1 MLASLKYFVATL
13 VVVALFAWA
22 RADLANIRMLAAD
35 ATFFTT
41 QIAELTRLEKEM
53 LRFRVNAA
61 AIVHGEAGI
70 TRDDLLLSFDILWSR
85 VNTENNR
92 FINPRIDSIRN
103 YVGDLSL
110 LAGRLQRIDTLVQ
123 NLAVGAEDDLRKI
136 EQELQASAPAVTQM
150 TNDAYA
156 ELYSRAVSATEMQ
169 RAALKGV
176 NHMQWLFLVS
186 GFAVNLLLAYQLRRG
201 EKLYAVLQSRESEI
215 RSLAAIDP
223 LTGLNNRRHF
233 DERMKAID
241 LEQWTGN
248 LHMLVV
254 DLDGFK
260 QINDRHGHEA
270 GDHLLRVIARKLAA
284 AAGHDALIARLGG
297 DEFAL
302 VVRGDPGSA
311 KRTAAA
317 VIRDVSS
324 PVFHNGTTLQVGASI
339 GIASLK
345 PIAMASNTLLR
356 EADAALYQ
364 AKALGKGQAHLYDES
379 FSRPLP
385 LEAQSAA

>member
-1 MLASLKYFVATL
+1 MLASLKYFMATL
-13 VVVALFAWA
+13 VVVALFALA
-22 RADLANIRMLAAD
+22 RGDLANIRMLAAD

-61 AIVHGEAGI
+61 AIVHGEEGI
-70 TRDDLLLSFDILWSR
+70 TRDDMLLSFDILWSR

-92 FINPRIDSIRN
+92 FINPRIDAIRN
-103 YVGDLSL
+103 YRGDLNL
-110 LAGRLQRIDTLVQ
+110 LAARLQRIDALVQ
-123 NLAVGAEDDLRKI
+123 NLAAGAEDDLRKI
-136 EQELQASAPAVTQM
+136 ETELQASAPAVTQM
-150 TNDAYA
+150 TDDAYA
-156 ELYSRAVSATEMQ
+156 ELYSRAVNATEMQ
-169 RAALKGV
+169 RAALKSV
-176 NHMQWLFLVS
+176 DHMQWLFLVS
-186 GFAVNLLLAYQLRRG
+186 GFAVILLLAYQLRRS
-201 EKLYAVLQSRESEI
+201 EKLYIELQSRESEI

-241 LEQWTGN
+241 QGLWTGN

-260 QINDRHGHEA
+260 QVNDRNGHEA
-270 GDHLLRVIARKLAA
+270 GDHLLRVIARRLPAT
-284 AAGHDALIARLGG
+284 AGNDALIARLGG

-302 VVRGDPGSA
+302 VVRGDAESA

-317 VIRDVSS
+317 VIREVSA
-324 PVFHNGTTLQVGASI
+324 PVIHDGATLQVGASV

-345 PIAMASNTLLR
+345 SVAMASSMMLR

-364 AKALGKGQAHLYDES
+364 AKANGRGQAHH
-379 FSRPLP
+379 FAGGRPFVAP
-385 LEAQSAA
+385 GSVQSAA